1 MTPLLSVWPS
11 ELTEFLALKVSARME
26 ESGGGKVM
34 HRAMRCASMTA
45 AELAAKISA
54 AYREM
59 MPLDAVDTV
68 LHTVVVLPL
77 WEEDSLDR
85 LRKVTEAVRLCP
97 DQISLLVIGLQEN
110 LRHICEP
117 DIDPASRSLMREKE
131 EVEKRIATLCKGEG
145 KASPRV
151 SLTVIDDY
159 IVNGAPIGFTLKSL
173 SLYLSAFFM
182 SLCEAYHSVLPP
194 ALFAG
199 GEERLGAVGL
209 SSLTFDRRRVSEYLL
224 HKAFQAAL
232 DRVNINQENVS
243 AQGAV
248 TRAQAILAGIQERYP
263 SFFNREILPLYR
275 ETDKSEGTVAAEADP
290 LLAAEFRRLEEDLTA
305 FLDDESLSLPEKEAI
320 MAMIIGRDNPRL
332 RGVSYDESFLLIDD
346 AARKP
351 VELYLDTFNELVPG
365 SGLLPLRGDY
375 PALKK
380 YVRDSDGASTEAPEN
395 SRAFDPLPEIK
406 RLKREILDTTAFIR
420 RKTDE
425 LQELIEADKT
435 RRAVEE
441 DQREH
446 GGFGERYPREE
457 IREQPLDDTYVPG
470 AGVRPMES
478 VDLREYFSPVRDQGK
493 LGSCSTFATVSMYE
507 AIMNRFASAGAEKA
521 ILGERFV
528 YYYSNVLPGRPE
540 GGSNYYEQLS
550 VLGKHGT
557 CQETLFGYSTE
568 NLSEAPAEE
577 AIEDAMRHRV
587 LKALQIPMRENGTEE
602 ENIRENH
609 RLMTSALTEGY
620 PVGISLRLF
629 EGFGDDG
636 PYISCPDESA
646 VPDGNHAMVLVGY
659 SEAEKCYIVRNSWGE
674 RFGDKGYCYISAAY
688 IDNPRYNFFS
698 CIIAETTESEHGTGG
713 KVAPVTSAF
722 AGTETQINIA
732 AIRNI
737 LDEAYAIL
745 RSRQQLYNEHY
756 KYYRALMQRL
766 CMPQVRTK
774 LRQAAEGNSLE
785 GFAALAGRRSRMEE
799 EFAGIMNAFRSGY
812 RKTALGISAVAFVYD
827 VIAVALTL
835 SGDYDFNTWIGWSVG
850 IVLTIAAIFV
860 WLNYKWAVRKK
871 RRRLDGELGDLAV
884 AESRAKR
891 DLLET
896 QIRFHVAGMWID
908 RLHDLTLGL
917 EKIYNRLV
925 SYNDYLKAWYA
936 EDARKAAAP
945 LLPEGSMFLNPAD
958 PALLDRFFLEN
969 LEAITGNIDL
979 METFRNYRV
988 DSETIEEAR
997 RRLSAAVTEAI
1008 SALFADFRLS
1018 DYLLGLR
1025 SYPYL
1030 PEVSLEETLTSMLR
1044 LGQPS
1049 TRHVTTGLSTPM
1061 RLLLINLPAPQTPL
1075 WHERVS
1081 PSFPLVPLTVPTVL
1095 PDTLLLLTV
1104 QPLPPASLR

>member
-1 MTPLLSVWPS
+1 MRRELS
-11 ELTEFLALKVSARME
+11 
-26 ESGGGKVM
+26 
-34 HRAMRCASMTA
+34 
-45 AELAAKISA
+45 
-54 AYREM
+54 
-59 MPLDAVDTV
+59 
-68 LHTVVVLPL
+68 
-77 WEEDSLDR
+77 
-85 LRKVTEAVRLCP
+85 
-97 DQISLLVIGLQEN
+97 
-110 LRHICEP
+110 
-117 DIDPASRSLMREKE
+117 
-131 EVEKRIATLCKGEG
+131 
-145 KASPRV
+145 
-151 SLTVIDDY
+151 
-159 IVNGAPIGFTLKSL
+159 
-173 SLYLSAFFM
+173 
-182 SLCEAYHSVLPP
+182 
-194 ALFAG
+194 
-199 GEERLGAVGL
+199 
-209 SSLTFDRRRVSEYLL
+209 
-224 HKAFQAAL
+224 
-232 DRVNINQENVS
+232 
-243 AQGAV
+243 
-248 TRAQAILAGIQERYP
+248 ILAGIQERYP

-446 GGFGERYPREE
+446 GGFGERYPR
-457 IREQPLDDTYVPG
+457 
-470 AGVRPMES
+470 A
-478 VDLREYFSPVRDQGK
+478 
-493 LGSCSTFATVSMYE
+493 TFATVSMYE

-521 ILGERFV
+521 NLSERFV

-737 LDEAYAIL
+737 LDESLYAPGADKTPSGC
-745 RSRQQLYNEHY
+745 RRQQPGGVRRPG
-756 KYYRALMQRL
+756 RA
-766 CMPQVRTK
+766 P
-774 LRQAAEGNSLE
+774 
-785 GFAALAGRRSRMEE
+785 LAYGG
-799 EFAGIMNAFRSGY
+799 GIR
-812 RKTALGISAVAFVYD
+812 
-827 VIAVALTL
+827 
-835 SGDYDFNTWIGWSVG
+835 GDY
-850 IVLTIAAIFV
+850 
-860 WLNYKWAVRKK
+860 
-871 RRRLDGELGDLAV
+871 E
-884 AESRAKR
+884 
-891 DLLET
+891 
-896 QIRFHVAGMWID
+896 RFPE
-908 RLHDLTLGL
+908 R
-917 EKIYNRLV
+917 
-925 SYNDYLKAWYA
+925 
-936 EDARKAAAP
+936 
-945 LLPEGSMFLNPAD
+945 LPEDGP
-958 PALLDRFFLEN
+958 
-969 LEAITGNIDL
+969 GY
-979 METFRNYRV
+979 FRGR
-988 DSETIEEAR
+988 
-997 RRLSAAVTEAI
+997 
-1008 SALFADFRLS
+1008 FRL
-1018 DYLLGLR
+1018 
-1025 SYPYL
+1025 
-1030 PEVSLEETLTSMLR
+1030 
-1044 LGQPS
+1044 
-1049 TRHVTTGLSTPM
+1049 
-1061 RLLLINLPAPQTPL
+1061 
-1075 WHERVS
+1075 
-1081 PSFPLVPLTVPTVL
+1081 
-1095 PDTLLLLTV
+1095 
-1104 QPLPPASLR
+1104 